1 MATEIF
7 NISIDEETRK
17 QYNFR
22 KILIED
28 FKSLNGYVP
37 IIGGWGYSLDDSII
51 IDKNDKVVNNQIPFD
66 GVGLEYVL
74 VEKRIY
80 EELII
85 FKSEEEKY
93 EEISWDLQFQ
103 KLLNVD
109 GKMIDHLNFKV
120 TCYKDESIPLLK
132 EDFKNILAGKNTVEQ
147 YKRYKESLQLF
158 YFTDYY
164 FDISSFY
171 AS

>member
-7 NISIDEETRK
+7 DTSIDVETRN

-22 KILIED
+22 QILIED

-37 IIGGWGYSLDDSII
+37 IKGGWGYTLDDLII
-51 IDKNDKVVNNQIPFD
+51 IEKKDEVVNNQIPFD
-66 GVGLEYVL
+66 FVGLEYVL

-85 FKSEEEKY
+85 FKGEGDKYSEL
-93 EEISWDLQFQ
+93 SWDLQFQ

-109 GKMIDHLNFKV
+109 GKTIDHLNFKV
-120 TCYKDESIPLLK
+120 TCYKDESIPFLK
-132 EDFKNILAGKNTVEQ
+132 EDFKKILAGKNTVEQ
-147 YKRYKESLQLF
+147 YKNYKDSLQLF

-171 AS
+171 VS